1 MLVCRI
7 VEELTRRESGIDPFW
22 RPAVLPPVGEEVQ
35 EILQQFSSGET
46 NLLITVAGN
55 DLVAGIPLCSL
66 IIRSDLHHAT

>member
-7 VEELTRRESGIDPFW
+7 VEELTRSESGIGHFW
-22 RPAVLPPVGEEVQ
+22 RPAVLPPVGEEFQ
-35 EILQQFSSGET
+35 DILQQFSSGET

-66 IIRSDLHHAT
+66 IIRSERAS